1 MRKLFFIAL
10 VSLVSLSVS
19 AQVIYDYLKAADTYF
34 SKGDYNSAA
43 VYYEKYLGT
52 GKTKIKGD
60 EYDPYTVK
68 SLTKQQKIAVSNKQQ
83 SIYKL
88 AECYRHLNYPSKAE
102 PYYAQ
107 ATKFDS
113 SLFPMANYWHGKALR
128 ALEKYADA
136 ETAFNQYIAL
146 NASGGKQVDDAK
158 REIKNLQF
166 IQQQLVRKDL
176 ALYKVEKASVTNSEG
191 ANYAPVK
198 VNANTVW
205 FTSTRKDSVAAKNNV
220 HNNKVYVASYTDGVL
235 NTIKKANLPESNQ
248 HQGVVSVTPDGNT
261 VYLTRWT
268 ITNGKKAAQIYTSKK
283 TGDSWS
289 EPALLDNSIN
299 ADGASTQ
306 QPFIMPNGKQLLYS
320 SDRKDGL
327 GGFDI
332 WSVDLDAAGMP
343 LAGTSRNLGTP
354 INTVYDEQAPYYHVP
369 TSSLV
374 FSSNGNVGMGGY
386 DFFQSKG
393 TIGNWSTPENLGYP
407 LNSVKDDIYFTS
419 NGNSKNILGDVLF
432 SSDRNSECCLDMFTL
447 SKIRPL
453 KQINGVVVDC
463 ETKQPLVGVS
473 IAVVNNSKTVYNQ
486 ITDAAGSYAF
496 TATDFEDYT
505 TSGSLTG
512 YTANQV
518 STNAIKD
525 DAIINQSLNVLC
537 LNKIKD
543 TPVYIPPVDTIVVMD
558 NIYFEFNKAT
568 LLKESYEAID
578 NQIITMMNKYSTMVV
593 EIGGHTDSQGSDEY
607 NLKLSQA
614 RAESVKNYL
623 ITKGIAAERVE
634 AKGYGESKPVAP
646 NTINGKDNPEGRK
659 KNRRTEFKVLRY

>member
-1 MRKLFFIAL
+1 
-10 VSLVSLSVS
+10 
-19 AQVIYDYLKAADTYF
+19 
-34 SKGDYNSAA
+34 
-43 VYYEKYLGT
+43 
-52 GKTKIKGD
+52 
-60 EYDPYTVK
+60 
-68 SLTKQQKIAVSNKQQ
+68 
-83 SIYKL
+83 
-88 AECYRHLNYPSKAE
+88 
-102 PYYAQ
+102 
-107 ATKFDS
+107 
-113 SLFPMANYWHGKALR
+113 
-128 ALEKYADA
+128 
-136 ETAFNQYIAL
+136 
-146 NASGGKQVDDAK
+146 
-158 REIKNLQF
+158 
-166 IQQQLVRKDL
+166 
-176 ALYKVEKASVTNSEG
+176 
-191 ANYAPVK
+191 
-198 VNANTVW
+198 
-205 FTSTRKDSVAAKNNV
+205 
-220 HNNKVYVASYTDGVL
+220 
-235 NTIKKANLPESNQ
+235 
-248 HQGVVSVTPDGNT
+248 
-261 VYLTRWT
+261 
-268 ITNGKKAAQIYTSKK
+268 
-283 TGDSWS
+283 
-289 EPALLDNSIN
+289 
-299 ADGASTQ
+299 
-306 QPFIMPNGKQLLYS
+306 
-320 SDRKDGL
+320 
-327 GGFDI
+327 
-332 WSVDLDAAGMP
+332 
-343 LAGTSRNLGTP
+343 
-354 INTVYDEQAPYYHVP
+354 
-369 TSSLV
+369 
-374 FSSNGNVGMGGY
+374 MGGY